1 MQKKLFLIL
10 GGADSGKSVFAE
22 DLVKRLAGSRAR
34 LCYIATADVEDEE
47 MAQRVDRHKARR
59 RSEWRLVEGN
69 AEAALTALA
78 EEEVALL
85 DCATL
90 WLSGRMSE
98 LEDTDEEMGTD
109 LPAAF
114 SKLEAALAAARG
126 SVVIVSNETGLGIV
140 PMHPLSRA
148 FRAAQGQLNQRLAA
162 LADVVVLVVA
172 GLPLV
177 LKGELP

>member
-22 DLVKRLAGSRAR
+22 NLVKQLAGSNAR
-34 LCYIATADVEDEE
+34 LCYIATAAIEDEE
-47 MAQRVDRHKARR
+47 MAERVERHKARR
-59 RSEWRLVEGN
+59 GPEWRIVEGRTE
-69 AEAALTALA
+69 ATLAALAKD
-78 EEEVALL
+78 EVALL

-90 WLSGRMSE
+90 WLSGQMLAE
-98 LEDTDEEMGTD
+98 TAGEAD
-109 LPAAF
+109 LPTAF
-114 SKLEAALAAARG
+114 SGLETALAAARG
-126 SVVIVSNETGLGIV
+126 TVVIVSNETGLGIV

-162 LADVVVLVVA
+162 LADVAVLVVA

>member
-22 DLVKRLAGSRAR
+22 ELVKRLAGPHAR
-34 LCYIATADVEDEE
+34 LCYIATAGIEDEE
-47 MAQRVDRHKARR
+47 MAERVERHRSRR
-59 RSEWRLVEGN
+59 GPEWRVVEGRT
-69 AEAALTALA
+69 ETTLAALAKN
-78 EEEVALL
+78 EVALL

-90 WLSGRMSE
+90 WLSGQMLAE
-98 LEDTDEEMGTD
+98 PGEEAD
-109 LPAAF
+109 LPTAF
-114 SKLEAALAAARG
+114 SRLEAALVAARG

-140 PMHPLSRA
+140 PMHPLARA

-162 LADVVVLVVA
+162 LADVAVLVVA